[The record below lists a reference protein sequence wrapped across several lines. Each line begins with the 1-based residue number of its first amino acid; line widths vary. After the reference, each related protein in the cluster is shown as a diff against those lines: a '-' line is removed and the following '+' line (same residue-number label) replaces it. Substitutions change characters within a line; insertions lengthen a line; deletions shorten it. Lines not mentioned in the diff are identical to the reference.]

1 MVAKKIGGA
10 VNSADNGIKSFFGYQ
25 EQANVANVANKLS
38 QPIGNIETSGSYS
51 TLIIAVVLFG
61 IIFAGIYIYF
71 KTFGYTLKMGWD
83 NLLGIFQ
90 AKEQIDIS
98 LNENGA
104 PNLATALVPPPSD
117 AAESKKLKELIGL
130 ASEGT
135 GQLPFNPEER
145 PSGMPGSKESPNFLE
160 KAARQI
166 KKAFGPEQQVF
177 NVSRNVYTYDDA
189 APLCKAMGAELAT
202 YEQLTEAQKYGA
214 DWCNYGW
221 VKGQMA
227 AFPVQEQTWNKLQT
241 GPAEYRNS
249 CGKPGIN
256 GGFFD
261 NPELRFGVNCFGP
274 KPIKKDTDELLTDSE
289 AVMPPSPEEIEFN
302 KKVYKFKEQMNNITV
317 LPWSRDKWI
326 G

>member
-1 MVAKKIGGA
+1 MAIKNKIGG
-10 VNSADNGIKSFFGYQ
+10 SSNGSKSFFGYGQ
-25 EQANVANVANKLS
+25 NGTQATATTNLVANAVSTN
-38 QPIGNIETSGSYS
+38 TSSGYFSS
-51 TLIIAVVLFG
+51 IIILIILFA
-61 IIFAGIYIYF
+61 IIFAGLYVYF
-71 KTFGYTLKMGWD
+71 KTFGYTLQMGWD
-83 NLLGIFQ
+83 KLMGKFQ
-90 AKEQIDIS
+90 DKEQINVS
-98 LNENGA
+98 LNEGGQS
-104 PNLATALVPPPSD
+104 NLTTALVPPPSD

-130 ASEGT
+130 TAEST
-135 GQLPFNPEER
+135 GRLPFDPEER

-166 KKAFGPEQQVF
+166 KKAFDPEQQVF

-202 YEQLTEAQKYGA
+202 YEQLVEAQKHGA

-241 GPAEYRNS
+241 GSAEYRNS

-261 NPELRFGVNCFGP
+261 NPELRFGVNCFGKRP
-274 KPIKKDTDELLTDSE
+274 QKKDTDELLTDSD
-289 AVMPPSPEEIEFN
+289 VVLPPSAEEIEFN
-302 KKVYKFKEQMNNITV
+302 KKVHKFKEQMGNLTV
-317 LPWSRDKWI
+317 LPWSREKWQ